1 MNKFFFTTRNDGMY
15 EVINN
20 SILTHLKKKTK
31 KNLILKKI
39 NIQKKVFSHIKWNF
53 FFN

>member
-31 KNLILKKI
+31 KT
-39 NIQKKVFSHIKWNF
+39 
-53 FFN
+53 